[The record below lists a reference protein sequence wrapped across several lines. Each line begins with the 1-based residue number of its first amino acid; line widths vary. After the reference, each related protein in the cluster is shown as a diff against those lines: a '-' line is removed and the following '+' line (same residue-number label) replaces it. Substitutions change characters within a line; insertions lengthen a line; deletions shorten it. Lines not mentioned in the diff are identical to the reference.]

1 MNQFE
6 DMKTFVRIVESGSIT
21 KAAEQLNTVKSA
33 VSRRLAD
40 LEKRLAVTLLTRT
53 TRTQM
58 LTDNGLSYYRQCLRL
73 IDDVTEVEASVRND
87 NSALVGTIKLAAP
100 LSFGLEHLGEALQQ
114 FNEIHPGIRFDV
126 DFNDRKISLIE
137 EGFDLAIRISNLEN
151 SSLMARKLTH
161 INLLLCASPEYI
173 QKHGV
178 PKEPSDLLTGHLR
191 LKYIS
196 EPEQWSFTNTTG
208 EKELIKV
215 PSVITSN
222 NGTFLLQAAIKGSGL
237 IMSPDFLCYKALRL
251 GQLVPV
257 LPDCF
262 KPIAVPA
269 YAIYPQNRHLS
280 QRVRSLIDF
289 LSQYF
294 GEKPYWCVEQ

>member
-6 DMKTFVRIVESGSIT
+6 DMQTFVRIVEAGSIT

-33 VSRRLAD
+33 VSRRLAE

-53 TRTQM
+53 TRSQT
-58 LTDNGLSYYRQCLRL
+58 LTDNGLSYYQQCLRI
-73 IDDVTEVEASVRND
+73 IDDVAEVESSIKDGNC
-87 NSALVGTIKLAAP
+87 ALAGTIKLAAP
-100 LSFGLEHLGEALQQ
+100 LSFGIAHLGEALQQ
-114 FNEIHPGIRFDV
+114 FNAIHPDIRFDV
-126 DFNDRKISLIE
+126 DFNDRKLDLIG
-137 EGFDLAIRISNLEN
+137 EGFDLAIRISHLAD
-151 SSLMARKLTH
+151 STFMARK
-161 INLLLCASPEYI
+161 ISQIKVMLCASPEYLHKYGTP
-173 QKHGV
+173 QTT
-178 PKEPSDLLTGHLR
+178 SDLLTGHQR

-196 EPEQWSFTNTTG
+196 EPEQWPFISEG
-208 EKELIKV
+208 EKQLIRV
-215 PSVITSN
+215 PSIMTSN
-222 NGTFLLQAAIKGSGL
+222 NGDFLLQAAIKGKGL

-257 LPDCF
+257 LADYYA
-262 KPIAVPA
+262 PISVPA

-294 GEKPYWCVEQ
+294 GKQPYWSVQG